1 MKDSTHNHPELME
14 LAVLDA
20 YGLLDP
26 IESELFNRS
35 FHNAPA
41 SVQDEIIRL
50 QHRFAT
56 DESLL
61 PSDLPSSTL
70 KKKVLHTVAKA
81 ADTEAKRL
89 APLALIGAR
98 AVAENTSTAA
108 TTSILLWRSAAIILF
123 CVTVVLAIFTLD
135 TQRAARDFSNQIASL
150 QARMSIEQNGKP
162 SMLETLTNPLSR
174 IVRLERERGN
184 NNGYIRVSFF
194 SNLSDPIDPHI
205 AEYDEYVLGEVFG
218 YDLEEGAAVII
229 QGTTQSGEVIELARV
244 HANNS
249 MVPQVIKIHKAQLQG
264 LKIAGVDAI
273 TGAKWI

>member
-1 MKDSTHNHPELME
+1 MKDSTHNHPELIE

-108 TTSILLWRSAAIILF
+108 STSILLWRSAAIILF

-135 TQRAARDFSNQIASL
+135 TQRAARDFSSQIVSL

-162 SMLETLTNPLSR
+162 SMLETL
-174 IVRLERERGN
+174 
-184 NNGYIRVSFF
+184 
-194 SNLSDPIDPHI
+194 
-205 AEYDEYVLGEVFG
+205 
-218 YDLEEGAAVII
+218 
-229 QGTTQSGEVIELARV
+229 
-244 HANNS
+244 
-249 MVPQVIKIHKAQLQG
+249 
-264 LKIAGVDAI
+264 
-273 TGAKWI
+273 